1 MRCRQPLI
9 LLAVNETDLTALLA
23 PGVDIADG
31 REQLWADLG
40 AGEGAFTLALA
51 GLLGPGGHI
60 TAVDRDRR
68 ALEHLGEDMARRFPS
83 TQLSV
88 QVADFTKA
96 LSLRELNG
104 IVMANSLHFV
114 RDKGP
119 VLDAV
124 RAMLRPRGRLILV
137 EYGTDRSN
145 AWVPHPMS
153 FRTWTK
159 VAAEAGFTAGV
170 PARQAR
176 EGAVQ
181 LHTVPSRYF
190 GAMYSA
196 LSRRPER

>member
-1 MRCRQPLI
+1 MRHQTQR
-9 LLAVNETDLTALLA
+9 
-23 PGVDIADG
+23 
-31 REQLWADLG
+31 WADLG

-51 GLLGPGGHI
+51 GLLGPGAHI

-68 ALEHLGEDMARRFPS
+68 ALERLAEDMARRFPE
-83 TQLSV
+83 TAVDVEL
-88 QVADFTKA
+88 ADFTKPLA
-96 LSLRELNG
+96 EHQLDG

-124 RAMLRPRGRLILV
+124 RAILRPGGRLILV
-137 EYGTDRSN
+137 EYGTDRGN

-153 FRTWTK
+153 FRTWTR

-170 PARQAR
+170 RAPQAR

-181 LHTVPSRYF
+181 LHTVPSRHF

-196 LSRRPER
+196 LSRRPET